1 MTRNRSQAR
10 RSRFRWLDRL
20 GRNVGR
26 YGSALFGITA
36 IALVWIAISYNLAE
50 DRARTERVARQT
62 GSNLARTFEEQIVRA
77 IRAADQTLLYVRD
90 AYARDPEN
98 FDFSLW
104 TKNSQFLSDVWF
116 QVVVIDKNG
125 IMAISNIDPSIKGLD
140 LHDRE
145 HFRVHADGT
154 DDVLFISKPIFGR
167 VSNKWSIQL
176 TRRIIA
182 RDGSFGGVVVVSL
195 DPAYLASFYD
205 SIEIGKLGWASL
217 IGLDGIVRARGA
229 NGPSVIGQSVSGGPL
244 FAMLTSQASGSEI
257 MRSRLDG
264 IERLLSFRRIKD
276 YPLAVVIGQAT
287 QEVFASYRR
296 NRDRHI
302 IAGALLS
309 LVLGLVTVLI
319 IRYQVGLARSRDAAE
334 AGSRARS
341 EFLAMMSHE
350 IRTPMN
356 GVIGMADVLLSTD
369 LSDDQKKIAATL
381 RDSADY
387 LLQVLNDVLD
397 FSKLDADRVE
407 LEQIEFDIRRSVSG
421 VVDLLG
427 PRAKEKGLLLS
438 YTVDD
443 DVPHV
448 IMGDSA
454 RVRQV
459 LFNLVGNAIKFT
471 EAGRVAVTV
480 TADPAGP
487 GRSKLHFAVRDTGVG
502 IPEDAIGLLFREF
515 SQLDSSISRRFG
527 GTGLGL
533 AICKRLVGCMGG
545 DISVE
550 STPGKGSTFAFSVDV
565 MVAATVPSAA
575 MRRPGRD
582 EPAPNEAS
590 YAQIGT
596 LRVLVAEDNITNQ
609 FVIRKLLEK
618 LGCKPDVV
626 DTGLKAVAAVRNGAY
641 DLVLM
646 DMMMPELDGLAAT
659 RAIRQL
665 PAPAR
670 DVYVIALT
678 ANASSQDELACLAA
692 GMNDFVTKPVTREQ
706 LGAALHRRSAVVER
720 KLSA

>member
-1 MTRNRSQAR
+1 MTRTRSQAR

-36 IALVWIAISYNLAE
+36 IALVWIAIFYNLAE
-50 DRARTERVARQT
+50 DHARTERAARQT
-62 GSNLARTFEEQIVRA
+62 GSNLARTFEEQIIRA

-116 QVVVIDKNG
+116 QVVVIDRNG

-145 HFRVHADGT
+145 HFRVHADGK

-195 DPAYLASFYD
+195 DPDYLARFYD
-205 SIEIGKLGWASL
+205 SIEIGELRSASL

-229 NGPSVIGQSVSGGPL
+229 NGPSAIGQSISGGQL
-244 FAMLTSQASGSEI
+244 FAALSSQDSGSI
-257 MRSRLDG
+257 FIRSRFDG
-264 IERLLSFRRIKD
+264 VERLFSYRKVHD

-287 QEVFASYRR
+287 QEVFANYRR

-302 IAGALLS
+302 IAGTILS

-319 IRYQVGLARSRDAAE
+319 IRYQAGLAKSRDAAE

-369 LSDDQKKIAATL
+369 LSEDQKKIAATL

-407 LEQIEFDIRRSVSG
+407 LEQIEFDIRRSVSA
-421 VVDLLG
+421 VVELLAL
-427 PRAKEKGLLLS
+427 RAKEKGLLLS
-438 YTVDD
+438 CTVDD
-443 DVPHV
+443 TVPRA
-448 IMGDSA
+448 IIGDSA
-454 RVRQV
+454 RIRQV

-471 EAGRVAVTV
+471 EAGRVEVTV
-480 TADPAGP
+480 TATPAGP
-487 GRSKLHFAVRDTGVG
+487 RRTKLHVAVRDTGVG

-550 STPGKGSTFAFSVDV
+550 SAPGKGSTFAFSIDV
-565 MVAATVPSAA
+565 MVAADVPSAA
-575 MRRPGRD
+575 ARRPGPD
-582 EPAPNEAS
+582 EPVPTEAS
-590 YAQIGT
+590 PAPIET

-618 LGCKPDVV
+618 LGSRPDVV

-646 DMMMPELDGLAAT
+646 DIMMPELDGLAAT

-706 LGAALHRRSAVVER
+706 LGAALHRRSAIVER

>member
-1 MTRNRSQAR
+1 MTRP
-10 RSRFRWLDRL
+10 RSRVQRSRIRWLDRF

-26 YGSALFGITA
+26 YGSALFGIAA
-36 IALVWIAISYNLAE
+36 IALVWVAISYNLAE
-50 DRARTERVARQT
+50 DRARTERAARQT
-62 GSNLARTFEEQIVRA
+62 GSNLARTFEEQIVRS

-90 AYARDPEN
+90 SYARDPQN

-104 TKNSQFLSDVWF
+104 TRNSQFLSDVWF

-125 IMAISNIDPSIKGLD
+125 IMAVSNIDPSIKGLD

-145 HFRVHADGT
+145 HFRVHADGK

-195 DPAYLASFYD
+195 DPAYLARFYD
-205 SIEIGKLGWASL
+205 SIEIGKLGSASL

-244 FAMLTSQASGSEI
+244 FAALNSRTSGSEI
-257 MRSRLDG
+257 IRSRLDG
-264 IERLLSFRRIKD
+264 VERLLSFRRVQD

-287 QEVFASYRR
+287 QEVFANYRR
-296 NRDRHI
+296 NRDLHI
-302 IAGALLS
+302 MAGALLS
-309 LVLGLVTVLI
+309 LVLGVVTVLI
-319 IRYQVGLARSRDAAE
+319 IRYQAGLAKSRDAAE
-334 AGSRARS
+334 AGARARS

-356 GVIGMADVLLSTD
+356 GVIGMADVLLSTE

-397 FSKLDADRVE
+397 FSKLDAERVE
-407 LEQIEFDIRRSVSG
+407 LEQIEFDIRRSVSA
-421 VVDLLG
+421 VVDLLTL
-427 PRAKEKGLLLS
+427 RAKEKGLRLS
-438 YTVDD
+438 CAIGD
-443 DVPHV
+443 DVPRTIV
-448 IMGDSA
+448 GDSA
-454 RVRQV
+454 RIRQV

-471 EAGRVAVTV
+471 ETGSVEVTL
-480 TADPAGP
+480 TANAAGP
-487 GRSKLHFAVRDTGVG
+487 ERSKLHFSVRDTGVG
-502 IPEDAIGLLFREF
+502 IPADAIGLLFREF

-533 AICKRLVGCMGG
+533 AICKRLVSCMGG
-545 DISVE
+545 EISVE
-550 STPGKGSTFAFSVDV
+550 SVPGKGSTFAFSVEV
-565 MVAATVPSAA
+565 AVRTGAAATPT
-575 MRRPGRD
+575 RRPGA
-582 EPAPNEAS
+582 EEAAS
-590 YAQIGT
+590 LETSAAQIGS

-618 LGCKPDVV
+618 LGSKPDIV
-626 DTGLKAVAAVRNGAY
+626 DTGLRAVAAVRSGSY

-670 DVYVIALT
+670 DVYVVALT
-678 ANASSQDELACLAA
+678 ANATSQDELACLAA

-706 LGAALHRRSAVVER
+706 LGAALHRRSVVAER